1 MQEYIAKRISSCVTG
16 GSARERVETKF
27 TNDTIKSL
35 V

>member
-1 MQEYIAKRISSCVTG
+1 MREHIAKRISCCVTG
-16 GSARERVETKF
+16 GSARERVETEF